1 MYMYIQKKW
10 NYTVIPY
17 ILVTIIVVSFNL
29 NSPHTQIIDSHIL
42 LFKLT
47 MIVTL
52 PTSHSPY
59 RRCLWNQSICPSPG
73 KIFLK
78 SIGQLSNPIFTTIIT
93 TRMFPLH
100 TYQLISHA
108 TITSTL
114 MIIPNSLP
122 FSWDSGNGCNHLK
135 EFVSNKLMKQLVLL
149 SAKAKNYTHL
159 FNTTMG
165 LKLIRT
171 KAMFSTNKKKII
183 SKKK

>member
-1 MYMYIQKKW
+1 MYIQQKW

-47 MIVTL
+47 MKVTL

-78 SIGQLSNPIFTTIIT
+78 SIGQLSNPVFTTIIT

-114 MIIPNSLP
+114 MIIPNSMP
-122 FSWDSGNGCNHLK
+122 FSWDSGNVCNHL
-135 EFVSNKLMKQLVLL
+135 EFVSNKLMKQLALL